1 MADLAAG
8 FSGGL
13 RAGCERIWARLHGHP
28 FLGELA
34 AGTLPLEKFRF
45 FIEQDL
51 LFLPEF
57 ARCMALG
64 AAKSRR
70 EEELEFF
77 NRQLDGI
84 VRLEI
89 ASNRRLLEQVTGLG
103 AADRGGSAAMAP
115 ANLAYTSFLLATAAA
130 GGPAEI
136 TAAILPC
143 SWSYV
148 EIARGLGEIAAHPVY
163 SDWVGFYLQDTE
175 ADLVADMRATLE
187 EMAAQ
192 MGERDRKRLA
202 EIFAMS
208 SRLEGMFW
216 EMAYTLDQWP
226 DLQGHSAGGAGAGVL
241 PRSVRLRT
249 ASASISTSQ
258 AGSSRA
264 ATITAVAAGRMSAK
278 TSPCARATSRQWA
291 GSVRNMRVRMTWSRS
306 VPALDR
312 ASAIRSMHSRA
323 WAYGSGGGGPPSGGT
338 GAVPATRTRSPD
350 TTAREKPNSGS

>member
-1 MADLAAG
+1 MTDSAVG
-8 FSGGL
+8 FTGEL
-13 RAGCERIWARLHGHP
+13 RKRYERIWAGLHGHP

-51 LFLPEF
+51 MFLPEF

-89 ASNRRLLEQVTGLG
+89 ASNRRLLEQVTALG
-103 AADRGGSAAMAP
+103 AADRGGCAAMAP
-115 ANLAYTSFLLATAAA
+115 ANLGYTSFLLATAAA

-148 EIARGLGEIAAHPVY
+148 EIASGLGEIAPHPVY
-163 SDWVGFYLQDTE
+163 SDWVGFYLQGTE
-175 ADLVADMRATLE
+175 ADLVADMRATLD
-187 EMAAQ
+187 EMAGE
-192 MGERDRKRLA
+192 MGERDLERLA
-202 EIFAMS
+202 GIFAMS

-216 EMAYTLDQWP
+216 EMAYTLNQWP
-226 DLQGHSAGGAGAGVL
+226 DLG
-241 PRSVRLRT
+241 
-249 ASASISTSQ
+249 
-258 AGSSRA
+258 
-264 ATITAVAAGRMSAK
+264 
-278 TSPCARATSRQWA
+278 
-291 GSVRNMRVRMTWSRS
+291 
-306 VPALDR
+306 
-312 ASAIRSMHSRA
+312 
-323 WAYGSGGGGPPSGGT
+323 
-338 GAVPATRTRSPD
+338 
-350 TTAREKPNSGS
+350 